1 MKMKCVVL
9 EKEGK
14 ENYFL
19 SKAEAAKFMGVLYP
33 NFLKYMKANK
43 RYKGYSIYEVD
54 IGDLTT
60 LILGIRENTDENIIN
75 I

>member
-1 MKMKCVVL
+1 MKCIVL

-14 ENYFL
+14 EKYFL

-33 NFLKYMKANK
+33 NFLKYMKENK
-43 RYKGYSIYEVD
+43 HYKGYSIYEVE

-60 LILGIRENTDENIIN
+60 LILGSRKNINN

>member
-1 MKMKCVVL
+1 MKCIVL

-14 ENYFL
+14 EKYFS

-33 NFLKYMKANK
+33 NFLKYMKENK
-43 RYKGYSIYEVD
+43 RYKGYSIYEVE

-60 LILGIRENTDENIIN
+60 LILGSRKNINENINN